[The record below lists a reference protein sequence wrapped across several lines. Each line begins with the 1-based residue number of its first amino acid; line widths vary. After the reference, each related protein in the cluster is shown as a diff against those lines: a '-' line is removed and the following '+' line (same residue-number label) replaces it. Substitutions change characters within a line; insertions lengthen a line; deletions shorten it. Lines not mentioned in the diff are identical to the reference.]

1 MAVDLTKVYQIDEEK
16 GIVKHT
22 VKAYDEYYTGI
33 AKVNTE
39 AGDVFDVEKGKR
51 IAKLRA
57 VRKMKKALLKD
68 ALSDLEFVREIA
80 SCEENV
86 QDYIQ
91 KLTESLNYIQNKLA
105 IEVGADVEVKEEEV
119 TFE

>member
-1 MAVDLTKVYQIDEEK
+1 MAVDLTKIYQIDEEK

-22 VKAYDEYYTGI
+22 VKAYGNYFTGT
-33 AKVNTE
+33 AKTNFE
-39 AGDVFDVEKGKR
+39 AGDVFNLETGKR

-57 VRKMKKALLKD
+57 VMKMKKHLLKD
-68 ALSDLEFVREIA
+68 ALNELEFIREIA
-80 SCEENV
+80 SLEEGV

-91 KLTESLNYIQNKLA
+91 KLTESITYVQNKLA
-105 IEVGADVEVKEEEV
+105 IEVGSDVEVKEEEV

>member
-1 MAVDLTKVYQIDEEK
+1 MAVDLTKIYQIDEEK

-86 QDYIQ
+86 QEYIQ
-91 KLTESLNYIQNKLA
+91 KLTESISYIDNRLLEETETN
-105 IEVGADVEVKEEEV
+105 IEVVEEAVDLK
-119 TFE
+119 

>member
-1 MAVDLTKVYQIDEEK
+1 MAVDLTKIYQIDEEK

-68 ALSDLEFVREIA
+68 ALRDLEFVREIA

-86 QDYIQ
+86 QEYIQ
-91 KLTESLNYIQNKLA
+91 KLTESISYIDNRLLEETEIN
-105 IEVGADVEVKEEEV
+105 IEVVEEAVDLK
-119 TFE
+119 